1 MKIKSMIEK
10 KLQDLSKG
18 QIFTYMDLMDDTST
32 REAVIK
38 TLNRMAYSGKLMKL
52 AKGKF
57 YKPEMT
63 IFGILQPEQPQ
74 IVKDLL
80 EENERIIGYLTGL
93 SVFRELGLTTQ
104 VSSLIQIGRNDFRPP
119 LKRGKYNISF
129 TLQKNTI
136 TEKNIPLLQ
145 ILDAIKYIKKIP
157 DTSLERLIKRILAIL
172 KGIPDNDLSS
182 LIDLAS
188 KYPPSTRALLGA
200 MLEELGKSA
209 WLTPL
214 RKYLNPVSVYKLNSI
229 NKALSSA
236 SKWNIK

>member
-1 MKIKSMIEK
+1 MKTKSIIES
-10 KLQDLSKG
+10 KLLYLPDG
-18 QIFTYMDLMDDTST
+18 EVFTYIDMIDDSNM

-38 TLNRMAYSGKLMKL
+38 ALNRMVYKGQLMKL
-52 AKGKF
+52 AKGRF
-57 YKPEMT
+57 YKPKVT
-63 IFGILQPEQPQ
+63 VFGTLQPGQEQT
-74 IVKDLL
+74 VKDLL
-80 EENERIIGYLTGL
+80 EDNGHIIGYLTGL
-93 SVFRELGLTTQ
+93 NVFRELGLTTQ
-104 VSSLIQIGRNDFRPP
+104 VSTLIQIGRKDFRPP

-157 DTSLERLIKRILAIL
+157 DTSLERLIKRLLAIL

-182 LIDLAS
+182 LIDLAL

-229 NKALSSA
+229 NRVLFNA